1 MSKTIHS
8 DHSTLIFLSLVHV
21 LLPPLDQR
29 YPAHPP
35 PPLTSNPL
43 QPWTWSS
50 HLLRA
55 LHLLD
60 VLLPPLDQRYTAL
73 PPPPLISN
81 SLQLLTWSTTALVS
95 EMMQTL
101 SLWWWVVVVVVGVQS
116 HFFV

>member
-1 MSKTIHS
+1 MSKTVPY
-8 DHSTLIFLSLVHV
+8 DHSTLIFFSLVHV

-50 HLLRA
+50 HLLDIL
-55 LHLLD
+55 LH
-60 VLLPPLDQRYTAL
+60 PIDQRYTAL

-81 SLQLLTWSTTALVS
+81 PLQLLAWSTTALVLETAS
-95 EMMQTL
+95 SYVKPPYT
-101 SLWWWVVVVVVGVQS
+101 
-116 HFFV
+116 